1 MKLKELRL
9 KKGLFAKQ
17 LGSQVGLHEADVS
30 KLEHFKFLP
39 TPETMKRLCLALDAK
54 PTDIYEI
61 DEMTLYT
68 PTAPTEE
75 PKAAP
80 KKRRKT
86 KGEYYNFHV
95 MVPRAWQKPLLRA
108 IRRLGYVTIHNWLI
122 TQVNELI
129 KGEMDNAGD

>member
-9 KKGLFAKQ
+9 EKGLFAKQ

-30 KLEHFKFLP
+30 KLEHYKFLP
-39 TPETMKRLCLALDAK
+39 TPETMKRLCIALNAK
-54 PTDIYEI
+54 PTDIYTAE
-61 DEMTLYT
+61 EMTLYT
-68 PTAPTEE
+68 PEAPAKE
-75 PKAAP
+75 KAAP

-95 MVPRAWQKPLLRA
+95 MVPKAWQKPLLRA
-108 IRRLGYVTIHNWLI
+108 IRKLGYVTIHNWLI
-122 TQVNELI
+122 TQINELI

>member
-9 KKGLFAKQ
+9 EKGLFAKQ
-17 LGSQVGLHEADVS
+17 LGLQVGLHEADVS
-30 KLEHFKFLP
+30 KLEHYKFLP

-54 PTDIYEI
+54 PTDIYEPG
-61 DEMTLYT
+61 EMTLYT
-68 PTAPTEE
+68 PETPAKE
-75 PKAAP
+75 KAVP

-95 MVPRAWQKPLLRA
+95 MVPKAWQKPLLRA
-108 IRRLGYVTIHNWLI
+108 IRKLGYVTIHNWLI